1 VLVTSV
7 GSGSV
12 VAGVT
17 VVVPVQSYSKS
28 HMVKV
33 STHNYMCTESTISD
47 RCTANTSLV
56 ASHTSA
62 RRRLQYQCMESPGI
76 QGVYQGSGFR
86 HWYSNRT
93 GFSS

>member
-1 VLVTSV
+1 MLVMSI

-33 STHNYMCTESTISD
+33 STHNYMCTESTIS
-47 RCTANTSLV
+47 SLV
-56 ASHTSA
+56 PSRKN
-62 RRRLQYQCMESPGI
+62 RRKNLSGNIVHYSWYWHVTPQNVTRVLI
-76 QGVYQGSGFR
+76 GVIEA
-86 HWYSNRT
+86 T
-93 GFSS
+93 

>member
-1 VLVTSV
+1 MLVMSI

-33 STHNYMCTESTISD
+33 STQNYMYMCTESTISSPVPS
-47 RCTANTSLV
+47 RKN
-56 ASHTSA
+56 
-62 RRRLQYQCMESPGI
+62 RR
-76 QGVYQGSGFR
+76 
-86 HWYSNRT
+86 N
-93 GFSS
+93 